1 MSKFKIPINVFEK
14 FVKREIDV
22 IKGLNHVNVIKF
34 YNTIES
40 THRIYIVME
49 YAENGSLL
57 DRIRRNDHLDEEQS
71 RKLFL
76 QICDGVG
83 YCHDHGVVH
92 RDIKCENLLLDRNM
106 NIKLIDF
113 GFSRKITNNSLSDT
127 FCGSYSYASPEI
139 LSGEPYQPKFSDIW
153 AIGVVL
159 FSMVFG
165 KLPYDDSSYAKLL
178 KVNLFLFFYK
188 KLILFKKFFYVSKLK
203 RK

>member
-1 MSKFKIPINVFEK
+1 
-14 FVKREIDV
+14 
-22 IKGLNHVNVIKF
+22 
-34 YNTIES
+34 
-40 THRIYIVME
+40 ME

-57 DRIRRNDHLDEEQS
+57 DRIRRNSHLDEDQS
-71 RKLFL
+71 RNFFL

-83 YCHDHGVVH
+83 YCHEHGIVH
-92 RDIKCENLLLDRNM
+92 RDIKCENLLLDKNM

-113 GFSRKITNNSLSDT
+113 GFSRKIQSNSLSDT

-139 LSGEPYQPKFSDIW
+139 LTGEPYQPKLSDIW

-178 KVNLFLFFYK
+178 KVGFVVFAE
-188 KLILFKKFFYVSKLK
+188 KFVVNFNFSYSKSK
-203 RK
+203 PK